1 MSSVAVAENASGFL
15 SRKGPQQRPAFLTP
29 ALEVMVRIRRRRKRG
44 IFALAAAEAGAGT
57 SCVVNLL
64 ANELTREFGN
74 CVMVSS
80 SAGAAS
86 VVDRSAAAVKNLA
99 FREQAPNVWV
109 PVRDHDFDQ
118 LSESE
123 QNEVVVGMNPE
134 SFDFVLID
142 APAISTGQRGM
153 RLGQSLDGVFL
164 VVEAGK
170 TKREQI
176 EHAQRHFAASGAR
189 LLGVILNRR
198 TYPIP
203 EALYKIL

>member
-1 MSSVAVAENASGFL
+1 MSLAIVSEDKVFAARGLRS
-15 SRKGPQQRPAFLTP
+15 RPAFLTP
-29 ALEVMVRIRRRRKRG
+29 ALETMVRIRRRRKHG
-44 IFALAAAEAGAGT
+44 VFVIVAAEAGAGT
-57 SCVVNLL
+57 SYVVSLL

-80 SAGAAS
+80 PSGS
-86 VVDRSAAAVKNLA
+86 SAANLSGVMPGNSLA

-109 PVRDHDFDQ
+109 PVKDRDFDS

-134 SFDFVLID
+134 AFDFVLVD
-142 APAISTGQRGM
+142 SPALSTGQRPM
-153 RLGQSLDGVFL
+153 RLGQAVDGVFL

-176 EHAQRHFAASGAR
+176 EQAQRHFAASGAR
-189 LLGVILNRR
+189 LLGAILNRR
-198 TYPIP
+198 TYAIP
-203 EALYKIL
+203 EAIYKIL

>member
-1 MSSVAVAENASGFL
+1 MSLATVDSSVE
-15 SRKGPQQRPAFLTP
+15 SRTFSVRSPSPRPAFLTP
-29 ALEVMVRIRRRRKRG
+29 ALETMVRIRRRRKHG
-44 IFALAAAEAGAGT
+44 VFLIVAAETGAGT
-57 SCVVNLL
+57 SYVVSLL

-80 SAGAAS
+80 PSGSTTASIANVAGGGS
-86 VVDRSAAAVKNLA
+86 LA

-109 PVRDHDFDQ
+109 PVRERDFDN

-134 SFDFVLID
+134 AFDFVLVD
-142 APAISTGQRGM
+142 SPALSTGQRPV
-153 RLGQSLDGVFL
+153 RLGQPVDGVFL

-170 TKREQI
+170 TKCEQI
-176 EHAQRHFAASGAR
+176 EQAQRHFAASGAR

-198 TYPIP
+198 TYEIGR
-203 EALYKIL
+203 AHV

>member
-1 MSSVAVAENASGFL
+1 M
-15 SRKGPQQRPAFLTP
+15 RPAFLTP
-29 ALEVMVRIRRRRKRG
+29 ALETMVCIRRRRKHG
-44 IFALAAAEAGAGT
+44 VFVITAPESGAGT
-57 SCVVNLL
+57 SYVVSLL

-80 SAGAAS
+80 ATGNPTASASGVAAGTGS
-86 VVDRSAAAVKNLA
+86 IA

-109 PVRDHDFDQ
+109 PVRDRDFDS
-118 LSESE
+118 LSERE

-134 SFDFVLID
+134 AFDFVLVD
-142 APAISTGQRGM
+142 SPALSTGQRPM
-153 RLGQSLDGVFL
+153 RLGQSVDGVFL

-176 EHAQRHFAASGAR
+176 EQAQRYFAVSGAR

-198 TYPIP
+198 TYAIP
-203 EALYKIL
+203 EAIYKIL